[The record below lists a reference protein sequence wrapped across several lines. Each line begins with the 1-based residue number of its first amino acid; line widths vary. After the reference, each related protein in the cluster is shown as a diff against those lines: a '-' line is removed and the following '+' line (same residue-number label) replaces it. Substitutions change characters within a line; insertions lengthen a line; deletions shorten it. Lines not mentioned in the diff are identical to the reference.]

1 LKTTIKKKQENHIK
15 NWKNYYK
22 NKKSGV
28 VTMIN
33 LQRKLEQEN
42 YMVYVENE
50 MNDYLTIESEN
61 GNEYR
66 LKFNEDIVDLI
77 PYDVVAEHIED
88 STSSFYK

>member
-1 LKTTIKKKQENHIK
+1 
-15 NWKNYYK
+15 
-22 NKKSGV
+22 
-28 VTMIN
+28 MRN

-42 YMVYVENE
+42 YMTYVENE

-66 LKFNEDIVDLI
+66 LKFNEDITDLI

-88 STSSFYK
+88 FTSSFYK

>member
-1 LKTTIKKKQENHIK
+1 MK
-15 NWKNYYK
+15 
-22 NKKSGV
+22 
-28 VTMIN
+28 N

-42 YMVYVENE
+42 YMAYVENE

-66 LKFNEDIVDLI
+66 LKLNEDIADLI

-88 STSSFYK
+88 STSNFYK